1 MVVSE
6 AKPYSKTGGL
16 ADVTGALPEAF
27 SKFGHSVIL
36 VVPRYREVRGV
47 GRPKSWMKLMFGQRE
62 VVVGLAEVVHG
73 QRVVLEYAI
82 GLKNLPSFVHAHG
95 WQTGLVSVLLWTC
108 YPFCSVLSQMPSVFT
123 IHNLAYEGPFPLDM
137 MEVLGHDPSLFSI
150 DGLEF

>member
-1 MVVSE
+1 MTSCIT
-6 AKPYSKTGGL
+6 ARTSIGPGDRDHT
-16 ADVTGALPEAF
+16 DNALR
-27 SKFGHSVIL
+27 FGVLS
-36 VVPRYREVRGV
+36 
-47 GRPKSWMKLMFGQRE
+47 
-62 VVVGLAEVVHG
+62 
-73 QRVVLEYAI
+73 RVVLEYAI